1 MSAKTALV
9 VDDEMEVRRFVSNLL
24 TTQLGFDKVY
34 DSPSGEAAVELFAA
48 GESYDLIFSSWE
60 LPKMQGDE
68 LLAEMKKHPTAEHT
82 PFIMMSYKKD
92 KDSLVKAIKAG
103 VSNYLV
109 KPLSA
114 GTFITKVK
122 KTIFD
127 LEKKEIE
134 NFKVSRKNPV
144 DILLSEEYSLPS
156 TLHSVVQS
164 GCVVRTPVPKPGL
177 LSIYQNTTLS
187 IDLEG
192 IPFKVPVEV
201 MGLESDRVD
210 TSRRQFIM
218 ATFKFDDLD
227 LKLTGKIERLM
238 NSFKPQQDAA
248 KGE

>member
-1 MSAKTALV
+1 MGAKTALV

-48 GESYDLIFSSWE
+48 GEKYDLIFSSWE
-60 LPKMQGDE
+60 LPKMKGDE
-68 LLAEMKKHPTAEHT
+68 LLSEMRKIPSGKNT

-92 KDSLVKAIKAG
+92 KESLVKAIQAG

-114 GTFITKVK
+114 GVFITKVK
-122 KTIFD
+122 KTIVD

-134 NFKVSRKNPV
+134 NFTVKRKNPV
-144 DILLSEEYSLPS
+144 DIVVSEEHSLPA

-164 GCVVRTPVPKPGL
+164 GCVLRTPVPKPGL
-177 LSIYQNTTLS
+177 ISIYQNTVLS

-192 IPFKVPVEV
+192 IPFKVPSEV
-201 MGLESDRVD
+201 MSLESDRVD
-210 TSRRQFIM
+210 ASRRQFIM
-218 ATFKFDDLD
+218 VTFKFGDLD

-238 NSFKPQQDAA
+238 NSFKAQQDAA
-248 KGE
+248 KSA